1 MEKNVGY
8 ALVVIAV
15 AFLLIGGLVGYN
27 MAPTKVVTET
37 NTEVVYQNVTV
48 EKIVEVAAPNQLEL
62 AVAEFMKAVEDEED
76 ESGEFIS
83 ILEDMNYDFDE
94 VEQSKV
100 YEGYSVDYTNDE
112 TTVSFKIRLRF
123 DEEDEQSEKET
134 YDVTVYFEEDE
145 DTEIDFVVFN

>member
-145 DTEIDFVVFN
+145 DTEIDFVVA

>member
-8 ALVVIAV
+8 LLVVIAV

-37 NTEVVYQNVTV
+37 VTQIEYQNVSV
-48 EKIVEVAAPNQLEL
+48 ETIVEVAAPNQLEL
-62 AVAEFMKAVEDEED
+62 AVAEFMQAVEDEED

-145 DTEIDFVVFN
+145 DTEIDFVVA